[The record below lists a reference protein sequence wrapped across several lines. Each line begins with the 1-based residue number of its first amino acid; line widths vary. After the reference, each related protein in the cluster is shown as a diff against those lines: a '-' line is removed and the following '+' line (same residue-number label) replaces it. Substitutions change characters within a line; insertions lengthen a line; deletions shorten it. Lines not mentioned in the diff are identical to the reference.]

1 MAKSFSRLPPLPAL
15 RDFIHMYKL
24 NAKRIL
30 SQNFLMDMN
39 LTRKIVR
46 AAGIEEGDRV
56 VEIGPG
62 PGGITRA
69 ILEAGCERL
78 DVIEIDKRFIPPL
91 QGCRK
96 S

>member
-1 MAKSFSRLPPLPAL
+1 M
-15 RDFIHMYKL
+15 
-24 NAKRIL
+24 IL
-30 SQNFLMDMN
+30 YLQ
-39 LTRKIVR
+39 IVR

-91 QGCRK
+91 QVSIFYTYLLFRMHN
-96 S
+96 SLMNS